1 MMPAKSVSESKAV
14 MAVIKSALKQKL
26 ALVGAMVF
34 LAFLLSGC
42 QPVQAWER
50 GILAKPEMAIN
61 PDPLESTLNNHI
73 YFSKEASNGGHSAT
87 GGGCGCN

>member
-1 MMPAKSVSESKAV
+1 MK
-14 MAVIKSALKQKL
+14 LK
-26 ALVGAMVF
+26 MIM
-34 LAFLLSGC
+34 LAFITLVSVTLASGC

-50 GILAKPEMAIN
+50 GTLAKPEMAVDAN
-61 PDPLESTLNNHI
+61 PLETALNNHI

>member
-1 MMPAKSVSESKAV
+1 MRAGV
-14 MAVIKSALKQKL
+14 KSALVL
-26 ALVGAMVF
+26 PLLLSLM
-34 LAFLLSGC
+34 AFASGC

-50 GILAKPEMAIN
+50 GVLAKPEMAIDAN
-61 PDPLESTLNNHI
+61 PLETSLNNHI

>member
-1 MMPAKSVSESKAV
+1 MKKVLWTF
-14 MAVIKSALKQKL
+14 VIISLGGQ
-26 ALVGAMVF
+26 
-34 LAFLLSGC
+34 LSGC

-50 GILAKPEMAIN
+50 GTLAKPEMAVDAN
-61 PDPLESTLNNHI
+61 PMETALNNHI

>member
-1 MMPAKSVSESKAV
+1 MKLKMA
-14 MAVIKSALKQKL
+14 MAVFSVL
-26 ALVGAMVF
+26 ASVLFA
-34 LAFLLSGC
+34 SGC

-50 GILAKPEMAIN
+50 GILAKPEMAVDAN
-61 PDPLESTLNNHI
+61 PMETTLNNHI

>member
-1 MMPAKSVSESKAV
+1 MKAN
-14 MAVIKSALKQKL
+14 LKPI
-26 ALVGAMVF
+26 LVLSLFVPGLV
-34 LAFLLSGC
+34 LLSGC

-50 GILAKPEMAIN
+50 GVLAKPEMAIDA
-61 PDPLESTLNNHI
+61 DPLETALNNHI

>member
-1 MMPAKSVSESKAV
+1 MKRRLLLLPLMAALAAAV
-14 MAVIKSALKQKL
+14 
-26 ALVGAMVF
+26 
-34 LAFLLSGC
+34 SGC

-50 GILAKPEMAIN
+50 GTLAKPEMAIDT
-61 PDPLESTLNNHI
+61 DPLATALNNHV